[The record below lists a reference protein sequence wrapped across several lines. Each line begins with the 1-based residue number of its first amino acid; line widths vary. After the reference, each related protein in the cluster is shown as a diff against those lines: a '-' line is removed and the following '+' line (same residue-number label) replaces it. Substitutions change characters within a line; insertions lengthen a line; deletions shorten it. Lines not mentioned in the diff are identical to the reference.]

1 MSANAASEALQSN
14 DVDLAVA
21 AHAVEMLMQFVD
33 NLRRTEEEFEKYML
47 LRQKHVKIRE
57 YQFLLLVALGSDR
70 FLTKSSDALGSV
82 SAEDRVKNELGV
94 DFFLSVLDT
103 LLSLLSPDLILSAH
117 LC

>member
-21 AHAVEMLMQFVD
+21 AHAVEMLMEFVD

-57 YQFLLLVALGSDR
+57 YQFLLLVAPGSKEKNPHQQHCK
-70 FLTKSSDALGSV
+70 TV
-82 SAEDRVKNELGV
+82 SWIA
-94 DFFLSVLDT
+94 F
-103 LLSLLSPDLILSAH
+103 
-117 LC
+117 

>member
-57 YQFLLLVALGSDR
+57 YQFLLLVAPGSWIA
-70 FLTKSSDALGSV
+70 F
-82 SAEDRVKNELGV
+82 
-94 DFFLSVLDT
+94 
-103 LLSLLSPDLILSAH
+103 
-117 LC
+117 